1 MDDYPEILPPRED
14 GVFKR
19 ILTHPSGKPVLLSVV
34 SGLLGVNVT
43 EATVL
48 NVEPVLTGIDEKR
61 EKFDVNCKTDT
72 GHQME
77 IEMQA
82 EAMRNDS
89 IANLHKNML
98 SRSVFNLC
106 DLHKSQ
112 PGRGKAYDTLLHSY
126 QATICGYTLLP
137 SRPSYINRVQLRF
150 DDGQLFV
157 EDVGII
163 FLELTKLEDVLKKPV
178 DEMSLIEAIAVFFA
192 KADDLRYRS
201 MITALGR
208 VREEIGLADEL
219 LLTISKDDIER
230 AHYRSRRLFEMDRQS
245 EIALA
250 TRVGE
255 RQ

>member
-1 MDDYPEILPPRED
+1 
-14 GVFKR
+14 
-19 ILTHPSGKPVLLSVV
+19 
-34 SGLLGVNVT
+34 
-43 EATVL
+43 
-48 NVEPVLTGIDEKR
+48 
-61 EKFDVNCKTDT
+61 
-72 GHQME
+72 
-77 IEMQA
+77 
-82 EAMRNDS
+82 MRNDS
-89 IANLHKNML
+89 IANFHKNML
-98 SRSVFNLC
+98 SRAVFNLC

-137 SRPSYINRVQLRF
+137 NRPSYINRVQLRF

-255 RQ
+255 QRGEQRGIHIGEQRGINIGEQRGMQIGEQIGEQRGIQVGRIAAAIDAIRAGITSPTAIAAIAGITEDQAVSLIQEHKQNP